1 MRVSDDRYSRDRLRL
16 DLALRFIRHEA
27 RTRTI
32 RAWTGLTDDRIRKLY
47 RSYLVHAIPVPRP
60 RGKSPQQ
67 AAFFTRSPRVQ
78 EETAFLASLCCLL
91 GALPQ
96 PAAREPARAAQRG
109 SVEPGVALGERVC
122 QAFEAY
128 RLIVPGARIS
138 FEHLIFLLTALK
150 RGDELKLAA
159 CRGCRALMV
168 VDRLATRDTCCPYC
182 ATGLAGRSFAGRG
195 VAGPVGQPP

>member
-16 DLALRFIRHEA
+16 DLALRFIQHEA

-32 RAWTGLTDDRIRKLY
+32 RAFTGLTDDRIRKLY
-47 RSYLVHAIPVPRP
+47 RSYCAHPVRSVTRP

-78 EETAFLASLCCLL
+78 QETAFLASLCSLL

-96 PAAREPARAAQRG
+96 AREPLRPAARTAGDPA
-109 SVEPGVALGERVC
+109 VALGERVC

-128 RLIVPGARIS
+128 RLIVPAARIS
-138 FEHLIFLLTALK
+138 FEHLILLLAALK
-150 RGDELKLAA
+150 RGDELRLTVCGSCGALLVVERLAA
-159 CRGCRALMV
+159 RQNRCLYC
-168 VDRLATRDTCCPYC
+168 LAEPPEP
-182 ATGLAGRSFAGRG
+182 
-195 VAGPVGQPP
+195 AGPPRVRAA